1 MQNPKRLANPQIS
14 PISPVLKFDCFEIR
28 QPQNKS
34 IEWPLERIWICA
46 WDPWI
51 IQWKM
56 YSTPNLRSA
65 PSTEETLTSI
75 FGCPDG
81 GGASHLKSVNQIHSN
96 DLKRNPC
103 LPETKRST
111 RPYQQ
116 MQVAKLATCTSQ
128 FMFNDG
134 NSNSSLFSNQENESM
149 LVGGFNHLEKYES
162 QWEGWSHILWK
173 IPNMFETTNQQCSFG
188 KPCMVF
194 FLFPK
199 FPADQTAN
207 PQWQTSSSPEPRV
220 FPSRDVAIPS
230 ERLTTKTA
238 GDGSRNKTSPMI
250 KDVVHQIYTYRWIYL
265 YIKDVQRWY
274 MMIFIYIYIYHKFTW
289 LFHPKKSP
297 NHHKNCFADEGSTSK
312 VWMILTAEKVWCVWH
327 VVFLLIKSP
336 FPAESNL
343 ATWKSWQM

>member
-46 WDPWI
+46 WHPWI

-75 FGCPDG
+75 FGCPAG
-81 GGASHLKSVNQIHSN
+81 GGASHLNSVNQIHSN

-134 NSNSSLFSNQENESM
+134 NSNSSLFSNQENESVV
-149 LVGGFNHLEKYES
+149 LT
-162 QWEGWSHILWK
+162 ILK
-173 IPNMFETTNQQCSFG
+173 NMKVNG
-188 KPCMVF
+188 KDDPIYYG
-194 FLFPK
+194 K
-199 FPADQTAN
+199 FQTCLKPPTSNVPLAN
-207 PQWQTSSSPEPRV
+207 PAWSSFYSPNFQRIRRQTLNDKRHRAPSRV
-220 FPSRDVAIPS
+220 FSRAEMWPSPQKGWRQRQQAM
-230 ERLTTKTA
+230 EAETKRVRWSKMWSIKYIHI
-238 GDGSRNKTSPMI
+238 DGSIYISKMY
-250 KDVVHQIYTYRWIYL
+250 KDDIWWYL
-265 YIKDVQRWY
+265 YI
-274 MMIFIYIYIYHKFTW
+274 YI
-289 LFHPKKSP
+289 S
-297 NHHKNCFADEGSTSK
+297 
-312 VWMILTAEKVWCVWH
+312 
-327 VVFLLIKSP
+327 
-336 FPAESNL
+336 
-343 ATWKSWQM
+343 